1 LGSIP
6 KLVRMPAAL
15 SDCRDG
21 RTWCRIHQQKNWGEL
36 DQLMAAQRDKAGKFV
51 KGHAPIPGA
60 HRPKGSLN
68 MVTKTLRQQ
77 IEDAFT
83 AKGGIQAFVEHLII
97 EFPAVA
103 AALLSKLLPP
113 VEVEQAL
120 KAAGGTVVVNIQ
132 PIASGSFVVNGDKPS
147 AGTVL
152 ALEHHPEEPAP
163 IERVEILPPEPQPAN
178 KSPIEPE
185 EGDGSGV
192 FVVRSAKRRRAMS
205 D

>member
-1 LGSIP
+1 MVCHMTRHA
-6 KLVRMPAAL
+6 VRMVGMGVSSSQL
-15 SDCRDG
+15 
-21 RTWCRIHQQKNWGEL
+21 KNWGEL
-36 DQLMAAQRDKAGKFV
+36 DQLMATQRDKAGKFL
-51 KGHAPIPGA
+51 KGHTPIPGA

-132 PIASGSFVVNGDKPS
+132 PIRSGSYIVDGDKPLPV
-147 AGTVL
+147 TML
-152 ALEHHPEEPAP
+152 AIEHHPEEPAP
-163 IERVEILPPEPQPAN
+163 IVPIEILEAQPEPAIKPQV
-178 KSPIEPE
+178 EPE
-185 EGDGSGV
+185 DDGDGGV
-192 FVVRSAKRRRAMS
+192 FLVRSASLQRRRYRP